1 MLDNIRAS
9 HRHLF
14 SSFSSVAIYFF
25 FTTETLKHPLPTA
38 PSCKCENLTRL
49 LSVPN
54 ILVFAPQAY
63 LRNIHSKA
71 SDVYTYVV
79 SCGT

>member
-14 SSFSSVAIYFF
+14 FSFSSVAIFF
-25 FTTETLKHPLPTA
+25 FTTETLKHPLLTA
-38 PSCKCENLTRL
+38 PSCKCENLTEM
-49 LSVPN
+49 LSILN
-54 ILVFAPQAY
+54 TLVFAPQAY

-71 SDVYTYVV
+71 SDVYMYVV
-79 SCGT
+79 SCGA